1 MSSIA
6 RILAM
11 VVAASIV
18 PSPAFA
24 APSLAQQMRALQ
36 QQLQQLEKKS
46 ARDERRIKQL
56 ERSGHVSEPRA
67 VPAFSV
73 NSAPVTQPHVVE
85 AAAIAPAP
93 IAPAPEV
100 PHATYGATAPP
111 AAAVKAVYQQQNA
124 LFNKGLTLTP
134 SAAYTYGD
142 NRFFTLNG
150 FMALGAIFLG
160 NIDVSRQ
167 QSSVYEPNLNVA
179 YAVSN
184 RLQFDATVPF
194 VYRSS
199 TFSSQGAQSS
209 TAQTSARTVNSG
221 ALGDINA
228 GLYYELPRSSLG
240 GPATVLSA
248 HVTMPTGVSPYGI
261 KVYQDSFNNNLSY
274 VNSLPTGQGAW
285 GVQVGA
291 TMIKT
296 LDPAVVFGGV
306 TLGYN
311 FAGHYR
317 DISPYDGTTQ
327 PGSVQP
333 GSSLSF
339 DAGTA
344 FSLNDRLSTSFSFQD
359 SVVGSL
365 RERPDGQ
372 PWSSV
377 VGSALNAAVFNI
389 GATYAVSKDVSY
401 QVVLGIGVTQD
412 APNFQ
417 VNLRVPHFIP

>member
-1 MSSIA
+1 
-6 RILAM
+6 M
-11 VVAASIV
+11 VVRVLALIAAISMV
-18 PSPAFA
+18 PYPA
-24 APSLAQQMRALQ
+24 LAGQPTLRQQMQSLQ
-36 QQLQQLEKKS
+36 RQVRRLEKRS
-46 ARDERRIKQL
+46 ARDERRIREL
-56 ERSGHVSEPRA
+56 EGRPPAGIAPAAPASPVFRA
-67 VPAFSV
+67 A
-73 NSAPVTQPHVVE
+73 SAPVIRPQARE
-85 AAAIAPAP
+85 AALAMPAP
-93 IAPAPEV
+93 VV
-100 PHATYGATAPP
+100 PQTTYGATAPP
-111 AAAVKAVYQQQNA
+111 AAAVKAVYEQQNA
-124 LFNKGLTLTP
+124 LFKKGLTLTP
-134 SAAYTYGD
+134 ATAYTYGD

-160 NIDVSRQ
+160 SIDVSRQ
-167 QSSVYEPNLNVA
+167 QSSLYEPNVNVA

-184 RLQFDATVPF
+184 RLQFDTTVPF

-209 TAQTSARTVNSG
+209 SAQTSARTVNSG
-221 ALGDINA
+221 ALGDINVGA
-228 GLYYELPRSSLG
+228 YYELPRTTLG
-240 GPATVLSA
+240 GAATVLNA
-248 HVTMPTGVSPYGI
+248 HVTMPTGLSPYGI

-285 GVQVGA
+285 GVQFGA

-296 LDPAVVFGGV
+296 LDPAIVFGGV

-311 FAGHYR
+311 FAKHYG
-317 DISPYDGTTQ
+317 DISPYPGTTQ

-333 GSSLSF
+333 GAAMSF
-339 DAGTA
+339 DLGTA
-344 FSLNDRLSTSFSFQD
+344 FSLNDRMSTSFSFQD

-389 GATYAVSKDVSY
+389 GATYAVNKNVSY